1 MNLWDSL
8 GGMVCLRL
16 TGADPEETL
25 RRAGIAGITVLG
37 IRRDPDPMS
46 RCFEVHRRHY
56 APLLKLADSRG
67 DQLEITAR
75 KGVYWKLKALGGR
88 PVLLIG
94 IVFLLI
100 MTAFLPTRILFV
112 EVEGSGSVPAKRI
125 IAAADAAGLGFGAS
139 RRSLRSEKLKNALLE
154 AIPEL
159 QWVGVNT
166 KGCLAAITVRERQ
179 QTEPIRPSGG
189 VASIVAVRDGV
200 IREITVE
207 RGSGMCKV
215 GEAVKAGQVLIS
227 GYTDCGLSIRATR
240 ASGEVYAS
248 TVHNLTAVTPSDWK
262 IRGEEGDSIKKIS
275 VIIGKKRINLFQ
287 SSGIFHTGCVKM
299 YEEYDLALPGG
310 FSLPVTLSVEVWQSY
325 DDTTVSTA
333 SESAA
338 SLLSDF
344 GKAYLADQMVAG
356 QILSRSEITETG
368 EGVLRMRG
376 VYACREM
383 IGQIRNEEI
392 IQ

>member
-1 MNLWDSL
+1 M
-8 GGMVCLRL
+8 
-16 TGADPEETL
+16 
-25 RRAGIAGITVLG
+25 
-37 IRRDPDPMS
+37 
-46 RCFEVHRRHY
+46 
-56 APLLKLADSRG
+56 
-67 DQLEITAR
+67 
-75 KGVYWKLKALGGR
+75 
-88 PVLLIG
+88 
-94 IVFLLI
+94 
-100 MTAFLPTRILFV
+100 
-112 EVEGSGSVPAKRI
+112 
-125 IAAADAAGLGFGAS
+125 
-139 RRSLRSEKLKNALLE
+139 
-154 AIPEL
+154 
-159 QWVGVNT
+159 
-166 KGCLAAITVRERQ
+166 
-179 QTEPIRPSGG
+179 
-189 VASIVAVRDGV
+189 
-200 IREITVE
+200 
-207 RGSGMCKV
+207 
-215 GEAVKAGQVLIS
+215 IS

-262 IRGEEGDSIKKIS
+262 IRGEEGDSSKKIS
-275 VIIGKKRINLFQ
+275 VIIGKKRINFFQ
-287 SSGIFHTGCVKM
+287 SSGLFHTGCVKM

-376 VYACREM
+376 VYACREL